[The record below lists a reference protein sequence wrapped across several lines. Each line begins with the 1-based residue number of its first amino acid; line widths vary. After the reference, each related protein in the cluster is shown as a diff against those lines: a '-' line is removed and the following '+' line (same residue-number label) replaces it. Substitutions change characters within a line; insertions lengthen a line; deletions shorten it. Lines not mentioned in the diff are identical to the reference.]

1 MEFQEAMKKRR
12 AVNFF
17 DPAKEVTDE
26 EITRLLEIAA
36 LAPSSMNFQPWQ
48 VAVVRTLEAKEK
60 LMRVAHN
67 QKKIVEAPVTLI
79 TLGDLTGWQMGHPTV
94 EKSWENFVALGY
106 ETPAHRPAFERAPA
120 QLYGGAERSL
130 AFAVKNASFFLW
142 P

>member
-48 VAVVRTLEAKEK
+48 VAVVRTWRRRKSSCGLPTT
-60 LMRVAHN
+60 
-67 QKKIVEAPVTLI
+67 KK
-79 TLGDLTGWQMGHPTV
+79 
-94 EKSWENFVALGY
+94 
-106 ETPAHRPAFERAPA
+106 
-120 QLYGGAERSL
+120 RS
-130 AFAVKNASFFLW
+130 
-142 P
+142 